1 MAYYPPQQSQHPP
14 LPPPWRSE
22 WDQRDQRY
30 VFINPQTGERTFQFP
45 QQTYPPQGNYGGYPP
60 QQGGYGGG
68 GYNQQQ
74 GNYGGGY
81 GQPQGGPQQ
90 GAPRAQPPPP
100 QAKDHKAMQY
110 GAIGAV
116 AGLAVGGLAMYEGEK
131 IRKLSLVVA
140 A

>member
-1 MAYYPPQQSQHPP
+1 MAYYPQQQPQHPP
-14 LPPPWRSE
+14 RPPPWRSE

-30 VFINPQTGERTFQFP
+30 VFVNPQTGERTFQP
-45 QQTYPPQGNYGGYPP
+45 PHQTYQPQGNYGGYPP

-68 GYNQQQ
+68 GYNQPQV
-74 GNYGGGY
+74 YGGGY
-81 GQPQGGPQQ
+81 QQ
-90 GAPRAQPPPP
+90 GAPPQHPPPP

-131 IRKLSLVVA
+131 IRKLPFIVA

>member
-1 MAYYPPQQSQHPP
+1 MAYYPQQQPQHPP

-30 VFINPQTGERTFQFP
+30 VFINPQTGERTFQP
-45 QQTYPPQGNYGGYPP
+45 PHQTYQPQGNYGGYPP

-68 GYNQQQ
+68 YNQQQ
-74 GNYGGGY
+74 ANYGGGY
-81 GQPQGGPQQ
+81 GQPQGGYQQ
-90 GAPRAQPPPP
+90 GAHPQQPPPP
-100 QAKDHKAMQY
+100 QARDHKAMQY

-131 IRKLSLVVA
+131 IRKLPFIVA

>member
-1 MAYYPPQQSQHPP
+1 MAYPQQQSQHPP

-30 VFINPQTGERTFQFP
+30 VFINPQTGERTFQP
-45 QQTYPPQGNYGGYPP
+45 PHQTYQPQGNYAGYPP
-60 QQGGYGGG
+60 QQGGYG
-68 GYNQQQ
+68 
-74 GNYGGGY
+74 
-81 GQPQGGPQQ
+81 QPQGGYPQGGHPQ
-90 GAPRAQPPPP
+90 QPPPP
-100 QAKDHKAMQY
+100 QARDHKAMQY

-131 IRKLSLVVA
+131 IRKLPFIVA

>member
-14 LPPPWRSE
+14 LPPPWHSE

-30 VFINPQTGERTFQFP
+30 VFINPQTGERTFQP
-45 QQTYPPQGNYGGYPP
+45 PHQNYPPQGNYGGYPP
-60 QQGGYGGG
+60 QQGNYSG
-68 GYNQQQ
+68 GYS
-74 GNYGGGY
+74 
-81 GQPQGGPQQ
+81 QPQGGYQQ
-90 GAPRAQPPPP
+90 GGPPAQPPPP

-131 IRKLSLVVA
+131 IRKLSFVVA
-140 A
+140 T

>member
-1 MAYYPPQQSQHPP
+1 MAYYPQQQSQPPP

-30 VFINPQTGERTFQFP
+30 VFVNPQTGERTFQP
-45 QQTYPPQGNYGGYPP
+45 PHQPYPPQGNYGGYPP

-68 GYNQQQ
+68 GYNQPQ

-81 GQPQGGPQQ
+81 GQPQGGYQ
-90 GAPRAQPPPP
+90 QPPPAQP

-131 IRKLSLVVA
+131 IRKLPLVVA

>member
-1 MAYYPPQQSQHPP
+1 MAYYPQQQPQHPP

-30 VFINPQTGERTFQFP
+30 VFINPQTGERTFQP
-45 QQTYPPQGNYGGYPP
+45 PHQTYPPQGNYGGYPP

-68 GYNQQQ
+68 GYNQQPV
-74 GNYGGGY
+74 NYGGGY
-81 GQPQGGPQQ
+81 QQ
-90 GAPRAQPPPP
+90 GAPPQQPPP
-100 QAKDHKAMQY
+100 KDHKAMQY

-131 IRKLSLVVA
+131 IRKLPFIVA